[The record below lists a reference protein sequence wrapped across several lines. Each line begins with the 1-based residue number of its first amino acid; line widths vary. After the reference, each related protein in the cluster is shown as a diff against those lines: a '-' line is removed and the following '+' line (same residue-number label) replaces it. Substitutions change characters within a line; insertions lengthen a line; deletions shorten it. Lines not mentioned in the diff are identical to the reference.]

1 MPTDDLPD
9 GIESAENHA
18 RKVLAQISAAGLT
31 VATAESCTG
40 GLLASLLTDIE
51 GGSSAFDRGFVTY
64 SAASKTEMLGVQANV
79 IAMFGVVSRE
89 VALAMSQGALENSSA
104 DIALAITGFAGP
116 GGARDEAGLVH
127 LAASG
132 KGHLAITREC
142 HFGLAD
148 RALVRQRSINAAL
161 EMLEEAC
168 ERLTDWRKR
177 T

>member
-51 GGSSAFDRGFVTY
+51 GCSSAFDRGFVTY

-89 VALAMSQGALENSSA
+89 VALAMAQGALENS
-104 DIALAITGFAGP
+104 
-116 GGARDEAGLVH
+116 
-127 LAASG
+127 
-132 KGHLAITREC
+132 
-142 HFGLAD
+142 
-148 RALVRQRSINAAL
+148 N
-161 EMLEEAC
+161 
-168 ERLTDWRKR
+168 
-177 T
+177 